1 MAKILVVEDDYS
13 IGVVLLSILEG
24 ENHVVD
30 IVRKGEEALAA
41 IKTAVY
47 DLLIL
52 DWTLPDL
59 PGVEVCR
66 TLRSAGSNVP
76 ILMLTGRGT
85 VQEKAMGLDAG
96 SDDYLVKPFDPIEL
110 LARVRAL
117 LRRKAAVSTESVLQV
132 GNISLDTLTHQVT
145 KDGLDVELRP
155 KEYALLELLMRHP
168 NQSFS
173 ADAILSRL
181 WQSDAATSV
190 DTVRTHV
197 KRLREKLG
205 DTDDN
210 ALIVSARYV
219 GYKIVDR

>member
-66 TLRSAGSNVP
+66 TLRSSGSNVP

-117 LRRKAAVSTESVLQV
+117 LRRKAAVTTENVLQV

-145 KDGLDVELRP
+145 KDGLDIELRP

-205 DTDDN
+205 DNDDN